1 MFSFER
7 RETFQSQEVAV
18 EQCYMSLN
26 RTHEIMNFILY
37 ILALQNMKVK
47 CSEMSQILS
56 LMGSNGLLEVWGDG
70 WAHKVPAAQ
79 V

>member
-70 WAHKVPAAQ
+70 
-79 V
+79 